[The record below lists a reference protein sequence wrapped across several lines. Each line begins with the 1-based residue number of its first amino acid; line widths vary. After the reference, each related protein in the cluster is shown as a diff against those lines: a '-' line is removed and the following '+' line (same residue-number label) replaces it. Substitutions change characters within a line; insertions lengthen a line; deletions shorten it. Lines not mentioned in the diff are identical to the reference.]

1 MSQNKA
7 FSTPF
12 ILAVL
17 CIYFS
22 YFLHGI
28 SVITLA
34 QNMTSLAE
42 KFSTDNAGIAYL
54 ISGIGLGRLIS
65 ILFFG
70 VISDK
75 FGRRAVILMAVIMY
89 LLFFF
94 GIPACPNLTLAYCL
108 AVCVGIA
115 NSALDTGG
123 YPALMECFPKASGS
137 AVILVKA
144 MVSFGQMFYP
154 MLVSYM
160 LLNNIWY
167 GYGLIIPGILFVLI
181 TLMLLKSKFP
191 SQLVDASVANELP
204 QMNSKPLVW
213 LEGVSSVL
221 FGVAAFSTFYV
232 IVVWMPKYAMAFA
245 GMSEAEA
252 LKTIS
257 YYSMGSLVCVFIFAA
272 LLKKMVRPIWANVFN
287 SALATITAAIIY
299 LYPSP
304 LVCNAGAFVIGFSAA
319 GGILQLGVSV
329 MSEFFPKSK
338 AKVTSIYMMMGG
350 LANFVIPLITGYLSN
365 IGLQYIIVLDFT
377 FALLALIT
385 AKYELIGL
393 MAYPI
398 RHSLSPEMQNK
409 ALEKAGLPFTYM
421 AFEVDNDSFPAAI
434 EGLKALKMRGTGVSM
449 PNKQLA
455 CEYVDEL
462 TPAAKLVGAI
472 NTIVNDDGYLRGYN
486 TDGTGHIRAIK
497 ESGFDI
503 KGKTMVLLGA
513 GGASTAIGAQGAIE
527 GLKEIKL
534 FNRRDE
540 FFDKALAFAQR
551 VNENTDCV
559 VTVTDLADQQAFA
572 EALASAD
579 ILTNGTK
586 VGMKPLENESL
597 VNDISLLHPGLLV
610 TECVYNPHMTKLLQQ
625 AQQAGCKTIDGYGML
640 LWQGAEQFSLW
651 TGKDFPLEYVKQ
663 VMGFGA

>member
-34 QNMTSLAE
+34 QNMSSLAE

-94 GIPACPNLTLAYCL
+94 GIPACPNLTLAYGL

-191 SQLVDASVANELP
+191 SQLVDA
-204 QMNSKPLVW
+204 
-213 LEGVSSVL
+213 
-221 FGVAAFSTFYV
+221 
-232 IVVWMPKYAMAFA
+232 
-245 GMSEAEA
+245 
-252 LKTIS
+252 
-257 YYSMGSLVCVFIFAA
+257 
-272 LLKKMVRPIWANVFN
+272 
-287 SALATITAAIIY
+287 
-299 LYPSP
+299 
-304 LVCNAGAFVIGFSAA
+304 FVIGFSAA

-385 AKYELIGL
+385 AIIVF
-393 MAYPI
+393 I
-398 RHSLSPEMQNK
+398 RYYRVFIIPE
-409 ALEKAGLPFTYM
+409 
-421 AFEVDNDSFPAAI
+421 NDVRFGERKFSTR
-434 EGLKALKMRGTGVSM
+434 L
-449 PNKQLA
+449 
-455 CEYVDEL
+455 
-462 TPAAKLVGAI
+462 
-472 NTIVNDDGYLRGYN
+472 NTIKHRG
-486 TDGTGHIRAIK
+486 
-497 ESGFDI
+497 
-503 KGKTMVLLGA
+503 
-513 GGASTAIGAQGAIE
+513 
-527 GLKEIKL
+527 
-534 FNRRDE
+534 
-540 FFDKALAFAQR
+540 
-551 VNENTDCV
+551 
-559 VTVTDLADQQAFA
+559 
-572 EALASAD
+572 
-579 ILTNGTK
+579 
-586 VGMKPLENESL
+586 
-597 VNDISLLHPGLLV
+597 
-610 TECVYNPHMTKLLQQ
+610 
-625 AQQAGCKTIDGYGML
+625 
-640 LWQGAEQFSLW
+640 
-651 TGKDFPLEYVKQ
+651 
-663 VMGFGA
+663 

>member
-34 QNMTSLAE
+34 QNMSSLAE

-94 GIPACPNLTLAYCL
+94 GIPACPNLTLAYGL

-257 YYSMGSLVCVFIFAA
+257 YY
-272 LLKKMVRPIWANVFN
+272 
-287 SALATITAAIIY
+287 IIY

-385 AKYELIGL
+385 AIIVF
-393 MAYPI
+393 I
-398 RHSLSPEMQNK
+398 RYYRVFIIPE
-409 ALEKAGLPFTYM
+409 
-421 AFEVDNDSFPAAI
+421 NDVRFGERKFSTR
-434 EGLKALKMRGTGVSM
+434 L
-449 PNKQLA
+449 
-455 CEYVDEL
+455 
-462 TPAAKLVGAI
+462 
-472 NTIVNDDGYLRGYN
+472 NTIKHRG
-486 TDGTGHIRAIK
+486 
-497 ESGFDI
+497 
-503 KGKTMVLLGA
+503 
-513 GGASTAIGAQGAIE
+513 
-527 GLKEIKL
+527 
-534 FNRRDE
+534 
-540 FFDKALAFAQR
+540 
-551 VNENTDCV
+551 
-559 VTVTDLADQQAFA
+559 
-572 EALASAD
+572 
-579 ILTNGTK
+579 
-586 VGMKPLENESL
+586 
-597 VNDISLLHPGLLV
+597 
-610 TECVYNPHMTKLLQQ
+610 
-625 AQQAGCKTIDGYGML
+625 
-640 LWQGAEQFSLW
+640 
-651 TGKDFPLEYVKQ
+651 
-663 VMGFGA
+663 

>member
-34 QNMTSLAE
+34 QNMSSLAE

-75 FGRRAVILMAVIMY
+75 FGRRTVILMAVIMY

-94 GIPACPNLTLAYCL
+94 GI
-108 AVCVGIA
+108 
-115 NSALDTGG
+115 
-123 YPALMECFPKASGS
+123 PALMECFPKASGS

-385 AKYELIGL
+385 AIIVF
-393 MAYPI
+393 I
-398 RHSLSPEMQNK
+398 RYYRVFIIPE
-409 ALEKAGLPFTYM
+409 
-421 AFEVDNDSFPAAI
+421 NDVRFGERKFSTR
-434 EGLKALKMRGTGVSM
+434 L
-449 PNKQLA
+449 
-455 CEYVDEL
+455 
-462 TPAAKLVGAI
+462 
-472 NTIVNDDGYLRGYN
+472 NTIKHRG
-486 TDGTGHIRAIK
+486 
-497 ESGFDI
+497 
-503 KGKTMVLLGA
+503 
-513 GGASTAIGAQGAIE
+513 
-527 GLKEIKL
+527 
-534 FNRRDE
+534 
-540 FFDKALAFAQR
+540 
-551 VNENTDCV
+551 
-559 VTVTDLADQQAFA
+559 
-572 EALASAD
+572 
-579 ILTNGTK
+579 
-586 VGMKPLENESL
+586 
-597 VNDISLLHPGLLV
+597 
-610 TECVYNPHMTKLLQQ
+610 
-625 AQQAGCKTIDGYGML
+625 
-640 LWQGAEQFSLW
+640 
-651 TGKDFPLEYVKQ
+651 
-663 VMGFGA
+663 

>member
-34 QNMTSLAE
+34 QNMSSLAE

-94 GIPACPNLTLAYCL
+94 GIPACPNLTLAYGL

-137 AVILVKA
+137 AV
-144 MVSFGQMFYP
+144 
-154 MLVSYM
+154 
-160 LLNNIWY
+160 
-167 GYGLIIPGILFVLI
+167 ILFVLI

-365 IGLQYIIVLDFT
+365 IGLQYIIALDFT

-385 AKYELIGL
+385 AIIVF
-393 MAYPI
+393 I
-398 RHSLSPEMQNK
+398 RYYRVFIIPE
-409 ALEKAGLPFTYM
+409 
-421 AFEVDNDSFPAAI
+421 NDVRFGERKFSTR
-434 EGLKALKMRGTGVSM
+434 L
-449 PNKQLA
+449 
-455 CEYVDEL
+455 
-462 TPAAKLVGAI
+462 
-472 NTIVNDDGYLRGYN
+472 NTIKHRG
-486 TDGTGHIRAIK
+486 
-497 ESGFDI
+497 
-503 KGKTMVLLGA
+503 
-513 GGASTAIGAQGAIE
+513 
-527 GLKEIKL
+527 
-534 FNRRDE
+534 
-540 FFDKALAFAQR
+540 
-551 VNENTDCV
+551 
-559 VTVTDLADQQAFA
+559 
-572 EALASAD
+572 
-579 ILTNGTK
+579 
-586 VGMKPLENESL
+586 
-597 VNDISLLHPGLLV
+597 
-610 TECVYNPHMTKLLQQ
+610 
-625 AQQAGCKTIDGYGML
+625 
-640 LWQGAEQFSLW
+640 
-651 TGKDFPLEYVKQ
+651 
-663 VMGFGA
+663 